1 MRALKIRT
9 RQGMVA
15 LTGEEAGA
23 LRDRLAQVGSAQA
36 AGGTLSVSANAST
49 SITFTDVEK
58 AAVLEVLGGLAG
70 ASERRRGAGSAK
82 GRARKRPRPR
92 IAARS
97 PCVPKMSGARTLAH
111 ARFFARTDV
120 FFALM
125 PT

>member
-58 AAVLEVLGGLAG
+58 AAVLEVLVGWLEQASAG
-70 ASERRRGAGSAK
+70 AGLVALRDALASDL
-82 GRARKRPRPR
+82 GRA
-92 IAARS
+92 
-97 PCVPKMSGARTLAH
+97 
-111 ARFFARTDV
+111 
-120 FFALM
+120 
-125 PT
+125 